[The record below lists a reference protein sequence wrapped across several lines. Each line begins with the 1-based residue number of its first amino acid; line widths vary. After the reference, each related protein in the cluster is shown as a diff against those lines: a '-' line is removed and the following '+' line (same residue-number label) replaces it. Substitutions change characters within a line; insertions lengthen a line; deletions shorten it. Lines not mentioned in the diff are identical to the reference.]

1 MKLTQII
8 KANVGKAAL
17 VVAIPA
23 LMAGCATAKNYDPL
37 IDNAK
42 INHKG
47 KHFIGTHNT
56 DLYAAVSRQMRKI
69 NATDK
74 ANPNCKRQTTYLD
87 VSELSTGEET
97 YFLSTRYD
105 CK

>member
-8 KANVGKAAL
+8 KENLGKAAL

-23 LMAGCATAKNYDPL
+23 LMAGCATTKSYDPL

>member
-8 KANVGKAAL
+8 KENLGKVAL

-23 LMAGCATAKNYDPL
+23 LMAGCATGKSYDPL
-37 IDNAK
+37 IDDAK
-42 INHKG
+42 INHTG